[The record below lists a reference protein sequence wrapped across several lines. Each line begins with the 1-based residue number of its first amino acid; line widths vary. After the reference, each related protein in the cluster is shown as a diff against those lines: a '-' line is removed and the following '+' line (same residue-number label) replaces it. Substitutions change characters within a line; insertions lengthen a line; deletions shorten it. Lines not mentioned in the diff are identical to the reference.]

1 MGRRPR
7 FQSPTGMHD
16 ILPEE
21 QPYFRKIRKVTE
33 KMADFY
39 NFGKI
44 DTPILEDAGL
54 FSRGVGDA
62 TDIVKKEM
70 FSLKTKGGNLLAL
83 RPEWTAPVVRSYL
96 EHGMYN
102 LPQPLKLWYFGPCFR
117 YEHPQAGRYRQ
128 FWQFGF
134 EVLGEGSPVIDAQAI
149 QIFYETLKQLGIK
162 DLVVEINSIGD
173 SQCRPY
179 YKKLLSNYF
188 RSKESSL
195 CANCKKRLKEN
206 ALRILDCDEEKC
218 QPVIA
223 SAPQTLDHLCDD
235 CKEHLKRTLEFL
247 DELGIPYS
255 LNPHLVRGLD
265 YYTRTV
271 FEIYSKTP
279 DKEGVSRLALGGG
292 GRYDGLV
299 KLLGGKDTPAAGWA
313 AGVERIVSLMKEQ
326 KDLSQK
332 SCPDVFI
339 AQLGDLAKR
348 KALKLLEEFRK
359 SNIKTEETLGRDS
372 LKAQLNRA
380 DRMGAKYTLI
390 IGQREALDE
399 TALVKDMENGK
410 QQIVKMDKLSEK
422 LKKELKKKR

>member
-1 MGRRPR
+1 M
-7 FQSPTGMHD
+7 
-16 ILPEE
+16 PEE
-21 QPYFRKIRKVTE
+21 QPYFRKTYKTAE

-44 DTPILEDAGL
+44 DTPILEDAEL
-54 FSRGVGDA
+54 FARGVGGA
-62 TDIVKKEM
+62 TDIVKREM

-83 RPEWTAPVVRSYL
+83 RPEWTAPVVRSYIQN
-96 EHGMYN
+96 GMHN

-117 YEHPQAGRYRQ
+117 HENPQAGRYRQ

-134 EVLGEGSPVIDAQAI
+134 EVLGEASPVIDAQMI
-149 QIFYETLKQLGIK
+149 QLLYIILKQLGMK
-162 DLVVEINSIGD
+162 DLVVEVNSIGD

-179 YKKLLSNYF
+179 YKKLLTSYF
-188 RSKESSL
+188 RNKESSL

-206 ALRILDCDEEKC
+206 VLRILDCDEEKC
-218 QPVIA
+218 QPIIA
-223 SAPQTLDHLCDD
+223 SAPQTLDHLCED
-235 CKEHLKRTLEFL
+235 CKGHLKRTLEFL
-247 DELGIPYS
+247 DELEIPYS

-271 FEIYSKTP
+271 FEIYAKTP

-299 KLLGGKDTPAAGWA
+299 KLLGGKDTPACGWA
-313 AGVERIVSLMKEQ
+313 GGIERIVSLMKEQ
-326 KDLSQK
+326 KDLSQ
-332 SCPDVFI
+332 SNSPDVFV

-359 SNIKTEETLGRDS
+359 MNIKAEETLGRDS

-390 IGQREALDE
+390 IGQREALDG
-399 TALVKDMENGK
+399 TCLVKDMESGK
-410 QQIVKMDKLSEK
+410 QQIIKIKDLPGK
-422 LKKELKKKR
+422 LKKELKKKK